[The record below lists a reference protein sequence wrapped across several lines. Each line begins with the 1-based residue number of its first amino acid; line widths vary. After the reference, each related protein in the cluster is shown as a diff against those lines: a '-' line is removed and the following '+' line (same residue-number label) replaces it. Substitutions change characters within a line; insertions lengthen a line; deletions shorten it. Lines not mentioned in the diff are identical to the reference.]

1 MKAAFQGEQGAY
13 SEMACYDF
21 FGPEVDTLSL
31 HGLEDVFQAVSDGLA
46 EMGVV
51 PIENTYAGTITK
63 TYDLLMAHDLFI
75 VGETHQDIVH
85 CLLSIP
91 GTRLE
96 HIRRV
101 YSHPQALEQCEAFL
115 SNLGLECIPFHDT
128 AGAARM
134 VKERGS
140 PEEGALAH
148 EACAQL
154 YGLQVLKKS
163 VETNSQN
170 MTRFVII
177 SRRHLKVTKDVK
189 TSLVFATKHIPA
201 ALYKCLG
208 GFATNGVN
216 LTKLESRPHKTEK
229 SGYLFYLD
237 LEGHPEDPNV
247 KEALRELHFFA
258 AFVKMLGSYPNE
270 RFDPLTGKNQ
280 PLLMKR

>member
-1 MKAAFQGEQGAY
+1 MKVAFQGEQGAY

-21 FGPEVDTLSL
+21 FGPEVSTLPL
-31 HGLEDVFQAVSDGLA
+31 HTLEDVFQAVREGSA
-46 EMGVV
+46 EMGIV
-51 PIENTYAGTITK
+51 PIENAYAGTVTK
-63 TYDLLMAHDLFI
+63 TYDLLMAYDLFI
-75 VGETHQDIVH
+75 VGETYQDIVH

-101 YSHPQALEQCEAFL
+101 FSHPQALEQCETFL
-115 SNLGLECIPFHDT
+115 SDLRLEGIPFHDT

-140 PEEGALAH
+140 SEEGALAH

-163 VETNSQN
+163 VETTSQN
-170 MTRFVII
+170 ITRFVII
-177 SRRHLKVTKDVK
+177 SPRHLRVTKGVK
-189 TSLVFATKHIPA
+189 TSLVFATRDIPA

-229 SGYLFYLD
+229 SGYVFYLD
-237 LEGHPEDPNV
+237 LEGHPDDQNV
-247 KEALRELHFFA
+247 NEALRELRFFA

-270 RFDPLTGKNQ
+270 KFDT
-280 PLLMKR
+280 LLERRKLSSE

>member
-1 MKAAFQGEQGAY
+1 M
-13 SEMACYDF
+13 
-21 FGPEVDTLSL
+21 
-31 HGLEDVFQAVSDGLA
+31 GL
-46 EMGVV
+46 V
-51 PIENTYAGTITK
+51 PIENTYAGTVTK

-75 VGETHQDIVH
+75 VGETHQSIVH
-85 CLLSIP
+85 CLLAIP

-96 HIRRV
+96 QIRRV

-115 SNLGLECIPFHDT
+115 SNLGLEGIPSHDT

-134 VKERGS
+134 VRERGT

-170 MTRFVII
+170 VTRFVII

-247 KEALRELHFFA
+247 KEALRELHFFT

-270 RFDPLTGKNQ
+270 RFDPL
-280 PLLMKR
+280 MEKRKLSSK

>member
-1 MKAAFQGEQGAY
+1 MKVAFQGEQGAY

-21 FGPEVDTLSL
+21 FGPEVSTLPL
-31 HGLEDVFQAVSDGLA
+31 HRLEDVFQAVRDGLA
-46 EMGVV
+46 EMGIV
-51 PIENTYAGTITK
+51 PIENAYAGTVTK

-75 VGETHQDIVH
+75 VGETYQDIVH

-101 YSHPQALEQCEAFL
+101 YSHPQALEQCETFL
-115 SNLGLECIPFHDT
+115 SELRLEGIPFHDT

-140 PEEGALAH
+140 AEEGALAH

-163 VETNSQN
+163 VETTNQN
-170 MTRFVII
+170 ITRFVIV
-177 SRRHLKVTKDVK
+177 SRRHLKVTQGVK
-189 TSLVFATKHIPA
+189 TSLVFATRHIPA

-229 SGYLFYLD
+229 LGYLFYLD
-237 LEGHPEDPNV
+237 LEGHPDDPNV
-247 KEALRELHFFA
+247 NEALRELHFFA

-270 RFDPLTGKNQ
+270 RFDTLPE
-280 PLLMKR
+280 KRKVSSQ